1 MKLLKVIVIIII
13 IAIAINL
20 FLWYGLKS
28 QKNPENIKENDL
40 IIEREN

>member
-1 MKLLKVIVIIII
+1 MKWIKVIVIIII

-20 FLWYGLKS
+20 FLWFGLKS
-28 QKNPENIKENDL
+28 QKNPKNIIDNDV